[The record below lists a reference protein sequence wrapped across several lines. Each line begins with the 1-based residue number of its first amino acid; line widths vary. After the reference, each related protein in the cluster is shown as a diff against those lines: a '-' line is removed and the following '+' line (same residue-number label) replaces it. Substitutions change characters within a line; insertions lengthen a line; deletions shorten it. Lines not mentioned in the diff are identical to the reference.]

1 LEGIPKAFETMKHLL
16 SLEKLPL
23 ADFEKILRDAVV
35 FKKERGQHPARP
47 LAGQTWALI
56 FS

>member
-1 LEGIPKAFETMKHLL
+1 MKHLL
-16 SLEKLPL
+16 SLEKLS
-23 ADFEKILRDAVV
+23 AAEMRKIIAAAKPVKAQR
-35 FKKERGQHPARP
+35 ARSKAKP